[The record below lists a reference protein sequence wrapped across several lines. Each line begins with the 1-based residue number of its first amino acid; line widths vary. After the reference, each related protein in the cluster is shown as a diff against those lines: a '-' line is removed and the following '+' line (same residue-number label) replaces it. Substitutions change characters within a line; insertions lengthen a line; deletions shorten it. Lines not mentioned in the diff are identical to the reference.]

1 MMLFVIFI
9 CAAAAFLTGFVIGS
23 TSPDT
28 GAERKNRVR
37 PRDSEELE
45 RPRREYSNFL
55 SYDGTKQE

>member
-9 CAAAAFLTGFVIGS
+9 CAAAAFLTGFVMGS

-28 GAERKNRVR
+28 GTREKSRVKR
-37 PRDSEELE
+37 QDSEELE
-45 RPRREYSNFL
+45 RLRREYSNFL

>member
-28 GAERKNRVR
+28 GAKRKNRVR

-45 RPRREYSNFL
+45 RLRREYSNFL